1 MTLEPLIIEAAQ
13 GGQRRTSLVNAWML
27 HWSPSNIDELQ
38 SRARSA
44 RWQWRLIDGP
54 DADEIST
61 VLNQVRV
68 RYHEAKAGQG
78 SWTPPGNV
86 LLAVG
91 PNGGRVSAELQMVAQ
106 IGRPVGVV
114 IVAASE
120 LLDSGRSTAEFR
132 CNFTGYWAPFVTH
145 TSYAEASFKADV
157 TKRN

>member
-1 MTLEPLIIEAAQ
+1 MTLEPLIIEADQ
-13 GGQRRTSLVNAWML
+13 GGQRKAALVNAWML
-27 HWSPSNIDELQ
+27 HWSPSNVDELQ
-38 SRARSA
+38 SRVRSA

-61 VLNQVRV
+61 VVDQVRV
-68 RYHEAKAGQG
+68 RYNEATAGRG
-78 SWTPPGNV
+78 SWTQPEKV

-91 PNGGRVSAELQMVAQ
+91 PRGGRVSAELQRIAQ
-106 IGRPVGVV
+106 IGRAVGVV

-132 CNFTGYWAPFVTH
+132 SNFTGYWAPFVPYR
-145 TSYAEASFKADV
+145 SYAKASFKADV